1 MKKKSI
7 FLLGAVFIY
16 AGSSLAQNGSPI
28 INTGEQPATKQT
40 QIIDAKPP
48 YFQNGEKVLNILWS
62 EDFTSAT
69 NGAGAIAFNTT
80 NGDYTRSLDDGSF
93 WSQSNNA
100 NTPLGG
106 PMGLQGRYML
116 WNSYTP
122 NSNESTGFSTTNV
135 IGAIQTPTIDLSGAA
150 DNNVKLSFVTAS
162 MYCCHPQQFP
172 WQVAVSTD
180 NGATFSAPMTLDFGV
195 GRNVST
201 AIIASPLPVNI
212 DLSAYLDSDPML
224 NNEVVLQFIW
234 KGNEQFNYTS
244 GGFQMNTHYYWGID
258 NIEIYETPQYDLALD
273 MGWLGDIVEDYE
285 ISEVPQTM
293 AGNLIVQ
300 AKMTNLGLTVAP
312 VSRVNVSILLGA
324 TEVATATG
332 GTFYH
337 NFTSGNVDTITFETG
352 INLSTLAVGT
362 YTVRFTVDLG
372 DDDDANTTNDVY
384 NRTLRI
390 TNNTMATFNQDMPR
404 QRTSVGYFYSGAP
417 TTTSSYM
424 LFGNIFTI
432 DQNVQLHGVEMAG
445 ATGTANLPV
454 YMNQDLD
461 LYIFRVTEEFQNPEF
476 VNGPYRYSVTP
487 NKLGNATSRFVYNMH
502 QPDFTGGGVDG
513 PTALLAGE
521 RYIVG
526 FEHQGG
532 PSTHFFCW
540 GTARDHDNSNR
551 GRDDEQWWL
560 FPEEPIIALNFD
572 QSLTIQGVDLIEN
585 SFQTY
590 PNPAQENL
598 TVVFA
603 LITDT
608 DVALEITD
616 LSGKVV
622 EKLLLGTLNQ
632 GHNKVD
638 LSTTNLSNGMYHI
651 TIVTH
656 NGKMTK
662 KFVVQK

>member
-7 FLLGAVFIY
+7 LLMGAVFIY
-16 AGSSLAQNGSPI
+16 AGTTLAQNSSPM
-28 INTGEQPATKQT
+28 INAGAQPAAKQT
-40 QIIDAKPP
+40 QIIDAKQT
-48 YFQNGEKVLNILWS
+48 YFQGGEKVLNILWS

-69 NGAGAIAFNTT
+69 NGTGGVAFNTT
-80 NGDYTRSLDDGSF
+80 NGAYTTSLENGSY

-106 PMGLQGRYML
+106 ALNLNGRHML
-116 WNSYTP
+116 WNSYSP
-122 NSNESTGFSTTNV
+122 NSSETDFASTNV
-135 IGAIQTPTIDLSGAA
+135 IGAIQTPTIDLSGAT
-150 DNNVKLSFVTAS
+150 DNNVKLSFLTAT
-162 MYCCHPQQFP
+162 MFCCHPQQFP

-180 NGATFSAPMTLDFGV
+180 NGAAFSDPMNLDFGV
-195 GRNVST
+195 DRNIST
-201 AIIASPLPVNI
+201 ATVASPLPVNI
-212 DLSAYLDSDPML
+212 DLSAYLSADPAL

-234 KGNEQFNYTS
+234 KGNEQFNYTN
-244 GGFQMNTHYYWGID
+244 GGFQMNTHYYWAID
-258 NIEIYETPQYDLALD
+258 NIELYETPQYDLALD
-273 MGWLGDIVEDYE
+273 MGWLGDIVLDYE
-285 ISEVPQTM
+285 ISEVPQSM

-300 AKMTNLGLTVAP
+300 AKITNLGLAIAPDSKINVTVL
-312 VSRVNVSILLGA
+312 NGA

-337 NFTSGNVDTITFETG
+337 DFTSGNVDTITFDTG
-352 INLSTLAVGT
+352 IDLSALPIGT

-372 DDDDANTTNDVY
+372 DDEDANSDNDVK

-432 DQNVQLHGVEMAG
+432 GQNAMLHGVEMAG
-445 ATGTANLPV
+445 ASGTANLPV
-454 YMNQDLD
+454 SMNQDLD
-461 LYIFRVTEEFQNPEF
+461 IYIFRVTEEFQNPEF

-487 NKLGNATSRFVYNMH
+487 NKLGGANARFLYNMH
-502 QPDFTGGGVDG
+502 QPEFIGGGVEG
-513 PTALLAGE
+513 PTALIAGE
-521 RYIVG
+521 QYIVG

-532 PSTHFFCW
+532 NNTHFFCW

-572 QSLTIQGVDLIEN
+572 QSLNVEGVDLIEN

-598 TVVFA
+598 TVAFA
-603 LITDT
+603 LSTDS
-608 DVALEITD
+608 DVSFEITD
-616 LSGKVV
+616 LSGKMI
-622 EKLLLGTLNQ
+622 EKQQLGTQNQ
-632 GHNKVD
+632 GHHNID

-651 TIVTH
+651 TIATN